1 MYLQQCRIRNIKC
14 FEDIELNF
22 RNPDGTIRRWN
33 VVIGENGTGKTVLLQ
48 AIAIA
53 LMGEKAASVLLP
65 RPRGWVRA
73 GADVGQIEAH
83 IVPGNLDAE
92 VTWLDSDADAEK
104 NLNGPTRVRYEIKKS
119 AAAFAQDDGATI
131 RETTPASQQERLRLA
146 RHSRS
151 TAWLGAGYGP
161 FRRLSGSA
169 EWRSPGSALYD
180 RESRFVTLFREDA
193 ALTDCEAWLM
203 KIDYAR
209 KDDAN
214 PEHQQR
220 NKLLY
225 NTIQTTLNNYLLP
238 DAVRLDTVSSLGV
251 FFRTPFAERIRMA
264 DLSDGYRAMVALS
277 IDLLR
282 HLSDAYGVL
291 LDAATSAQADW
302 LKHVQGVVLIDEL
315 DAHLHP
321 TWQRQIGLWLGKR
334 FPGIQFIVT
343 THSPFITQIADEG
356 GLYVL
361 RQADT
366 APGLIEVHQDE
377 DSVRGWRVEQ
387 ILAILFDTPSA
398 YDPDTEQRRQEYVQ
412 LKNLDQAGKLTP
424 EQAQRFKDLHA
435 WAEQSLAPPGNT
447 RLEMDH
453 YHNVKQ
459 RTEQLS
465 KLLREQN
472 SNDQG

>member
-1 MYLQQCRIRNIKC
+1 MYLERCRIRNIKC

-22 RNPDGTIRRWN
+22 RNPDDTIRRWN

-65 RPRGWVRA
+65 RPRGWVRT
-73 GADVGQIEAH
+73 GADVGTIEAH
-83 IVPGNLDAE
+83 FIPGNLDAD
-92 VTWLDSDADAEK
+92 VTWPDSDADAEK
-104 NLNGPTRVRYEIKKS
+104 NLSDPIRVRYELKKS
-119 AAAFAQDDGATI
+119 AEESAQDDGATL
-131 RETTPASQQERLRLA
+131 RETTPASQQERVRLA

-169 EWRSPGSALYD
+169 EWRSSGSALYD
-180 RESRFVTLFREDA
+180 REARFVTLFREDA
-193 ALTDCEAWLM
+193 ALTDCEEWLM
-203 KIDYAR
+203 KLDYAR
-209 KDDAN
+209 KDNAN

-220 NKLLY
+220 NELLY
-225 NTIQTTLNNYLLP
+225 TTIQTTLNNYLLP

-251 FFRTPFAERIRMA
+251 FFRTPCAERIRMA

-302 LKHVQGVVLIDEL
+302 LKYVQGVVLIDEL

-343 THSPFITQIADEG
+343 THSPFITQIADAG

-366 APGLIEVHQDE
+366 DSGSVEVHQDD

-398 YDPDTEQRRQEYVQ
+398 YDPDTEQQRQEY
-412 LKNLDQAGKLTP
+412 LHLNSLYQAGKLP
-424 EQAQRFKDLHA
+424 QEQVQRFQELQA
-435 WAEQSLAPPGNT
+435 WVEQHLAPPGDT
-447 RLEMDH
+447 QLEMEH
-453 YHNVKQ
+453 YRHVKQ
-459 RTEQLS
+459 RAEQLS
-465 KLLREQN
+465 KLLAEQQT
-472 SNDQG
+472 NDKD